1 MDTEKIIPLHHIFDF
16 YNFKSQSNQNS
27 LKCSFMKKLKLIFVL
42 ITLAFSTV
50 AQDPKTIV
58 LNPPDLT
65 RGYPVMKALSLRASV
80 NEYKEEDLSLQDLS
94 DLLWAANGINRPE
107 SGKRTAPSAM
117 NSQDIDVYVV
127 MKSGA
132 YLYNAQKHILEFI
145 GEGDYREFV
154 ADRQADF
161 AKAPLFLV
169 LVSDISR
176 FTRGEESGRM
186 TWAAED
192 AGIVS
197 QNIGV
202 FCAGVGFGT
211 RPRAS
216 MNVEK
221 LREVLHLKDSQHP
234 MLNHPV
240 GYLKN

>member
-1 MDTEKIIPLHHIFDF
+1 MIGILTD
-16 YNFKSQSNQNS
+16 
-27 LKCSFMKKLKLIFVL
+27 
-42 ITLAFSTV
+42 LAS
-50 AQDPKTIV
+50 AQDTKTIQ
-58 LNPPDLT
+58 LNPPDLN

-80 NEYKEEDLSLQDLS
+80 NDYKEEDLSLQDLS
-94 DLLWAANGINRPE
+94 DLLWAANGVNRPE

-145 GEGDYREFV
+145 SEGDYREFV

-176 FTRGEESGRM
+176 FTRGEESGKM

-197 QNIGV
+197 QNIAI
-202 FCAGVGFGT
+202 FCASVDLGT

-216 MNVEK
+216 MNQEK
-221 LREVLHLKDSQHP
+221 LKEVLQLTDSQHP

-240 GYLKN
+240 GYIVK